1 MKTQYYQMEKRESD
15 RNFYDL
21 IYTE

>member
-1 MKTQYYQMEKRESD
+1 MKTQYYQMENRESD

>member
-1 MKTQYYQMEKRESD
+1 MKTQYYQIEKRESD